1 MENKYFPDVSFDV
14 LTLIYFYWQCKCIS
28 AGLTESVVKK
38 HGRERHV
45 ADGWDGPPNLESCCE
60 CIA

>member
-45 ADGWDGPPNLESCCE
+45 ADG
-60 CIA
+60 